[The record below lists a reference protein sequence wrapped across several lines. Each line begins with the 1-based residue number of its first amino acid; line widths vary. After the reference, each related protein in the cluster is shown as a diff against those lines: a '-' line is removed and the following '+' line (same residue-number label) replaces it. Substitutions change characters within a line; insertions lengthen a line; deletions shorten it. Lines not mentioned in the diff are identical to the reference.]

1 MVSFFQTVFFLRR
14 ADEKLQKG
22 FTLVELLVV
31 ISISMVIG
39 AAAIMN
45 FTGGERANAVT
56 RAADLILTKVRSVQ
70 NKATTVAQGNGNVPC
85 GYGLHYQNETS
96 LKIFSVS
103 PKSSFKCAEINSSG
117 SDENNRR
124 YGSTTE
130 SISSDLETVELKR
143 PNVVKID
150 PFPDI
155 YFVPPEGL
163 VFIDGERQSGNF
175 STIIVCERTRC
186 SENSKEIKIS
196 TGGEI
201 ILEK

>member
-1 MVSFFQTVFFLRR
+1 MISFFKTELFLTR
-14 ADEKLQKG
+14 ANPKVQKG

-45 FTGGERANAVT
+45 FTGGERTNAVT
-56 RAADLILTKVRSVQ
+56 RAANLILTKVRSVQ

-103 PKSSFKCAEINSSG
+103 PKSSFKCANINSSS
-117 SDENNRR
+117 SDESNRK
-124 YGSTTE
+124 YGSTAE
-130 SISSDLETVELKR
+130 SVSSDLETVELKR
-143 PNVVKID
+143 PNVVKIE
-150 PFPDI
+150 PFSDI

-163 VFIDGERQSGNF
+163 VYIDGERVSGAS
-175 STIIVCERTRC
+175 STIFICERSRC
-186 SENSKEIKIS
+186 SENNKKLKIS

-201 ILEK
+201 IFEE